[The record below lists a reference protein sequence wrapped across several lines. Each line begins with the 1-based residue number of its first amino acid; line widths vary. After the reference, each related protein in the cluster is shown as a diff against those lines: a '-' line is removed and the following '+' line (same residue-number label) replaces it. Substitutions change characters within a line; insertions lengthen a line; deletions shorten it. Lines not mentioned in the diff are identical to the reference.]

1 MSSHLKNPEAERN
14 AAAAAPLKNKNRG
27 ILYVLLEAFF
37 FALMTFFLKEAGSLP
52 TMEKAL
58 FRNLVA
64 SVVSLIILLRT
75 EERLKI
81 KKGSLPFLIL
91 RAAGGTVGLICNFY
105 AVDHL
110 LISDANMLNKMS
122 PFFAIL
128 FSIFILKEKARKFD
142 WACVALA
149 FTGALIVIR
158 PGFSMAAGPA
168 FIGLCGGL
176 GAGLAYTFVRLLG
189 VRGERGPV
197 IVFFFSAASTLFTLP
212 VAVAQFQPMT
222 VRQFLCLLATGFS
235 AMGGQLCVTKAYT
248 YAPAKEISVFDY
260 SQVIFA
266 ALLGALFLGEYPD
279 AVSFLGYAVIIG
291 AAVLRWHVT
300 NHREPLPEKN

>member
-1 MSSHLKNPEAERN
+1 MKKPAAERN

-37 FALMTFFLKEAGSLP
+37 FALMTFFLKEAGNLP

-75 EERLKI
+75 EEKLKI

-91 RAAGGTVGLICNFY
+91 RAAGGTAGLICNFY

-122 PFFAIL
+122 PFFAVL
-128 FSIFILKEKARKFD
+128 FSVFILKEKAGKFD

-197 IVFFFSAASTLFTLP
+197 IVFFFSAVSTLFTLP
-212 VAVAQFQPMT
+212 FAVAQFQPMT

-248 YAPAKEISVFDY
+248 YAPAREISVFDY

-266 ALLGALFLGEYPD
+266 ALLGAIFLGEYPD

-300 NHREPLPEKN
+300 NHRELLPEKN

>member
-1 MSSHLKNPEAERN
+1 MKNPAAERN
-14 AAAAAPLKNKNRG
+14 AAAAATLKNKNRG

-37 FALMTFFLKEAGSLP
+37 FALMTFFLKEAGNLP

-75 EERLKI
+75 EEKLKI

-91 RAAGGTVGLICNFY
+91 RAAGGTAGLICNFY

-122 PFFAIL
+122 PFFAVL
-128 FSIFILKEKARKFD
+128 FSVFILKEKAGKFD

-189 VRGERGPV
+189 MRGERGPV
-197 IVFFFSAASTLFTLP
+197 IVFFFSAVSTLFTLP
-212 VAVAQFQPMT
+212 FAAAQFQPMT

-279 AVSFLGYAVIIG
+279 VVSFLGYAVIIG

-300 NHREPLPEKN
+300 NHREELPA

>member
-1 MSSHLKNPEAERN
+1 MKNPAAERN

-37 FALMTFFLKEAGSLP
+37 FALMTFFLKEAGNLP

-75 EERLKI
+75 EEKLKI
-81 KKGSLPFLIL
+81 KKGSLPFLLL
-91 RAAGGTVGLICNFY
+91 RAAGGTAGLICNFY

-122 PFFAIL
+122 PFFAVL
-128 FSIFILKEKARKFD
+128 FSVFILKEKAGKFD

-189 VRGERGPV
+189 MRGERGPV
-197 IVFFFSAASTLFTLP
+197 IVFFFSAVSTLFTLP
-212 VAVAQFQPMT
+212 FAAAQFRPMT

-279 AVSFLGYAVIIG
+279 GVSFLGYAVIIG

-300 NHREPLPEKN
+300 NHREERPA

>member
-1 MSSHLKNPEAERN
+1 
-14 AAAAAPLKNKNRG
+14 
-27 ILYVLLEAFF
+27 
-37 FALMTFFLKEAGSLP
+37 
-52 TMEKAL
+52 
-58 FRNLVA
+58 
-64 SVVSLIILLRT
+64 
-75 EERLKI
+75 
-81 KKGSLPFLIL
+81 
-91 RAAGGTVGLICNFY
+91 
-105 AVDHL
+105 
-110 LISDANMLNKMS
+110 MLNKMS
-122 PFFAIL
+122 PFFAVL
-128 FSIFILKEKARKFD
+128 FSVFILKEKAGKFD

-197 IVFFFSAASTLFTLP
+197 IVFFFSAVSTLFTLP
-212 VAVAQFQPMT
+212 FAAAQFQPMT

-279 AVSFLGYAVIIG
+279 GVSFLGYAVIIG

-300 NHREPLPEKN
+300 NHREELPA

>member
-1 MSSHLKNPEAERN
+1 MSRKLKNPAAERN

-37 FALMTFFLKEAGSLP
+37 FALMTFFLKEAGNLP

-64 SVVSLIILLRT
+64 SVVSLMILLRT
-75 EERLKI
+75 EEKLKI
-81 KKGSLPFLIL
+81 KKGSLPFLLL
-91 RAAGGTVGLICNFY
+91 RAAGGTAGLICNFY

-122 PFFAIL
+122 PFFAVL
-128 FSIFILKEKARKFD
+128 FSVFILKEKAGKFD

-189 VRGERGPV
+189 MRGERGPV
-197 IVFFFSAASTLFTLP
+197 IVFFFSAVSTLFTLP
-212 VAVAQFQPMT
+212 FAAAQFQPMT

-279 AVSFLGYAVIIG
+279 GVSFLGYAVIIG

-300 NHREPLPEKN
+300 NHREERPA

>member
-1 MSSHLKNPEAERN
+1 MKNPAAERN

-27 ILYVLLEAFF
+27 ILYVLLEAVF
-37 FALMTFFLKEAGSLP
+37 FALMTFFLKEAGNLP

-75 EERLKI
+75 EEKLKI

-91 RAAGGTVGLICNFY
+91 RAAGGTAGLICNFY

-122 PFFAIL
+122 PFFAVL
-128 FSIFILKEKARKFD
+128 FSVFILKEKAGKFD

-197 IVFFFSAASTLFTLP
+197 IVFFFSAVSTLFTLP
-212 VAVAQFQPMT
+212 FAVVQFQPMT

-279 AVSFLGYAVIIG
+279 GVSFLGYAVIIG

-300 NHREPLPEKN
+300 NHREKLPA

>member
-1 MSSHLKNPEAERN
+1 MSRRLKNPAAERN

-37 FALMTFFLKEAGSLP
+37 FALMTFFLKEAGNLP

-75 EERLKI
+75 EEKLKI
-81 KKGSLPFLIL
+81 KKGSLPFLLL
-91 RAAGGTVGLICNFY
+91 RAAGGTAGLICNFY

-122 PFFAIL
+122 PFFAVL
-128 FSIFILKEKARKFD
+128 FSAFILKEKAGKFD

-197 IVFFFSAASTLFTLP
+197 IVFFFSAVSTLFTLP
-212 VAVAQFQPMT
+212 FAVVQFQPMT

-279 AVSFLGYAVIIG
+279 GVSFLGYAVIIG

-300 NHREPLPEKN
+300 NHREERPA

>member
-1 MSSHLKNPEAERN
+1 MKNPAAERN
-14 AAAAAPLKNKNRG
+14 AAAAATLKNKNRG

-37 FALMTFFLKEAGSLP
+37 FALMTFFLKEAGNLP

-75 EERLKI
+75 EEKLKI

-91 RAAGGTVGLICNFY
+91 RAAGGTAGLICNFY

-122 PFFAIL
+122 PFFAVL
-128 FSIFILKEKARKFD
+128 FSVFILKEKAGKFD

-189 VRGERGPV
+189 MRGERGPV
-197 IVFFFSAASTLFTLP
+197 IVFFFSAVSTLFTLP
-212 VAVAQFQPMT
+212 FAAAQFQPMT

-279 AVSFLGYAVIIG
+279 GVSFLGYAVIIG

-300 NHREPLPEKN
+300 NHREELPA

>member
-1 MSSHLKNPEAERN
+1 MSRRLKNPAAERN

-37 FALMTFFLKEAGSLP
+37 FALMTFFLKEAGNLP

-75 EERLKI
+75 EEKLKI

-91 RAAGGTVGLICNFY
+91 RAAGGTAGLICNFY

-122 PFFAIL
+122 PFFAVL
-128 FSIFILKEKARKFD
+128 FSVFILKEKAGKFD

-197 IVFFFSAASTLFTLP
+197 IVFFFSAVSTLFTLP
-212 VAVAQFQPMT
+212 FAAAQFRPMT
-222 VRQFLCLLATGFS
+222 VWQFLCLLATGFS

-279 AVSFLGYAVIIG
+279 GVSFLGYAVIIG

-300 NHREPLPEKN
+300 NHRGERPA

>member
-1 MSSHLKNPEAERN
+1 MKNPAAERN

-37 FALMTFFLKEAGSLP
+37 FALMTFFLKEAGNLP

-75 EERLKI
+75 EEKLKI

-91 RAAGGTVGLICNFY
+91 RAAGGTAGLICNFY

-122 PFFAIL
+122 PFFAVL
-128 FSIFILKEKARKFD
+128 FSVFILKEKAGKFD
-142 WACVALA
+142 WVCVALA

-197 IVFFFSAASTLFTLP
+197 IVFFFSAVSTLFTLP
-212 VAVAQFQPMT
+212 FAAAQFRPMT

-279 AVSFLGYAVIIG
+279 GVSFLGYAVIIG

-300 NHREPLPEKN
+300 NHREERPA

>member
-1 MSSHLKNPEAERN
+1 MKKPAAERN

-37 FALMTFFLKEAGSLP
+37 FALMTFFLKEAGNLP

-75 EERLKI
+75 EEKLKI

-91 RAAGGTVGLICNFY
+91 RAAGGTAGLICNFY

-122 PFFAIL
+122 PFFAVL
-128 FSIFILKEKARKFD
+128 FSVFILKEKAGKFD

-197 IVFFFSAASTLFTLP
+197 IVFFFSAVSTLFTLP
-212 VAVAQFQPMT
+212 FAAAQFRPMT

-279 AVSFLGYAVIIG
+279 GVSFLGYAVIIG

-300 NHREPLPEKN
+300 NHREERPA

>member
-1 MSSHLKNPEAERN
+1 MKNPAAERN

-37 FALMTFFLKEAGSLP
+37 FALMTFFLKEAGNLP

-75 EERLKI
+75 EEKLKI

-91 RAAGGTVGLICNFY
+91 RAAGGTAGLICNFY

-122 PFFAIL
+122 PFFAVL
-128 FSIFILKEKARKFD
+128 FSVFILKEKAGKFD
-142 WACVALA
+142 WVCVALA

-197 IVFFFSAASTLFTLP
+197 IVFFFSAVSTLFTLP
-212 VAVAQFQPMT
+212 FATAQFRPMT

-235 AMGGQLCVTKAYT
+235 AMCGQLCVTKAYT

-279 AVSFLGYAVIIG
+279 GVSFLGYAVIIG

-300 NHREPLPEKN
+300 NHREERPA

>member
-1 MSSHLKNPEAERN
+1 MKNPAAERN
-14 AAAAAPLKNKNRG
+14 AAAAEPLKNKNRG

-37 FALMTFFLKEAGSLP
+37 FALMTFFLKEAGKLP

-75 EERLKI
+75 EEKLKI

-91 RAAGGTVGLICNFY
+91 RAAGGTAGLICNFY

-122 PFFAIL
+122 PFFAVL
-128 FSIFILKEKARKFD
+128 FSVFILKEKAGKFD

-197 IVFFFSAASTLFTLP
+197 IVFFFSAVSTLFTLP
-212 VAVAQFQPMT
+212 FAAAQFQPMT

-279 AVSFLGYAVIIG
+279 GVSFLGYAVIIG

-300 NHREPLPEKN
+300 NHREECPA

>member
-1 MSSHLKNPEAERN
+1 MSRRLKNPAAERN

-37 FALMTFFLKEAGSLP
+37 FALMTFFLKEAGNLP

-75 EERLKI
+75 EEKLKI
-81 KKGSLPFLIL
+81 KKGSLPFLL
-91 RAAGGTVGLICNFY
+91 AAGGTAGLICNFY

-122 PFFAIL
+122 PFFAVL
-128 FSIFILKEKARKFD
+128 FSAFILKEKAGKFD

-197 IVFFFSAASTLFTLP
+197 IVFFFSAVSTLFTLP
-212 VAVAQFQPMT
+212 FAVVQFQPMT

-266 ALLGALFLGEYPD
+266 ALLGSLFLGEYPD
-279 AVSFLGYAVIIG
+279 GVSFLGYAVIIG

-300 NHREPLPEKN
+300 NHREKLPA

>member
-1 MSSHLKNPEAERN
+1 MKKPAAERN

-37 FALMTFFLKEAGSLP
+37 FALMTFFLKEAGNLP

-58 FRNLVA
+58 FHNLVA

-75 EERLKI
+75 EEKLKI

-91 RAAGGTVGLICNFY
+91 RAAGGTAGLICNFY

-122 PFFAIL
+122 PFFAVL
-128 FSIFILKEKARKFD
+128 FSVFILKEKAGKFD

-197 IVFFFSAASTLFTLP
+197 IVFFFSAVSTLFTLP
-212 VAVAQFQPMT
+212 FAAAQFRPMT

-279 AVSFLGYAVIIG
+279 GVSFLGYAVIIG

-300 NHREPLPEKN
+300 NHREERPA

>member
-1 MSSHLKNPEAERN
+1 MKKPAAERN

-37 FALMTFFLKEAGSLP
+37 FALMTFFLKEAGNLP

-75 EERLKI
+75 EEKLKI

-91 RAAGGTVGLICNFY
+91 RAAGGTAGLICNFY

-122 PFFAIL
+122 PFFAVL
-128 FSIFILKEKARKFD
+128 FSVFILKEKAGKFD

-197 IVFFFSAASTLFTLP
+197 IVFFFSAVSTLFTLP
-212 VAVAQFQPMT
+212 VAAAQFRPMT

-279 AVSFLGYAVIIG
+279 GVSFLGYAVIIG
-291 AAVLRWHVT
+291 AAVLRWYVT
-300 NHREPLPEKN
+300 NHREERPA

>member
-1 MSSHLKNPEAERN
+1 MSRRLKNPAAEGN

-37 FALMTFFLKEAGSLP
+37 FALMTFFLKEAGNLP

-75 EERLKI
+75 EEKLKI
-81 KKGSLPFLIL
+81 KKGSLLFLIL
-91 RAAGGTVGLICNFY
+91 RAAGGTAGLICNFY

-122 PFFAIL
+122 PFFAVL
-128 FSIFILKEKARKFD
+128 FSVFILKEKAGKFD

-197 IVFFFSAASTLFTLP
+197 IVFFFSAVSTLFTLP
-212 VAVAQFQPMT
+212 FAAAQFRPMT

-279 AVSFLGYAVIIG
+279 GVSFLGYAVIIG

-300 NHREPLPEKN
+300 NHREERPA

>member
-1 MSSHLKNPEAERN
+1 MKKPAAERN

-37 FALMTFFLKEAGSLP
+37 FALMTFFLKEAGNLP

-75 EERLKI
+75 EEKLKI

-91 RAAGGTVGLICNFY
+91 RAAGGTAGLICNFY

-122 PFFAIL
+122 PFFAVL
-128 FSIFILKEKARKFD
+128 FSVFILKEKAGKFD

-197 IVFFFSAASTLFTLP
+197 IVFFFSAVSTLFTLP
-212 VAVAQFQPMT
+212 FAAAQFRPMT

-279 AVSFLGYAVIIG
+279 GVSFLGYAVIIG

-300 NHREPLPEKN
+300 NHREECPA

>member
-1 MSSHLKNPEAERN
+1 MKNPAAERN

-37 FALMTFFLKEAGSLP
+37 FALMTFFLKEAGNLP

-75 EERLKI
+75 EEKLKI

-91 RAAGGTVGLICNFY
+91 RAAGGTAGLICNFY

-122 PFFAIL
+122 PFFAVL
-128 FSIFILKEKARKFD
+128 FSVFILKEKAGKFD

-189 VRGERGPV
+189 MRGERGPV
-197 IVFFFSAASTLFTLP
+197 IVFFFSAVSTLFTLP
-212 VAVAQFQPMT
+212 FAAAQFRPMT

-279 AVSFLGYAVIIG
+279 GVSFLGYAVIIG

-300 NHREPLPEKN
+300 NHREERPA

>member
-1 MSSHLKNPEAERN
+1 MKKPAAERN

-37 FALMTFFLKEAGSLP
+37 FALMTFFLKEAGNLP

-75 EERLKI
+75 EEKLKI

-91 RAAGGTVGLICNFY
+91 RAAGGTAGLICNFY

-122 PFFAIL
+122 PFFSVL
-128 FSIFILKEKARKFD
+128 FSVFILKEKAGKFD

-197 IVFFFSAASTLFTLP
+197 IVFFFSAVSTLFTLP
-212 VAVAQFQPMT
+212 FAAAQFRPMT

-279 AVSFLGYAVIIG
+279 GVSFLGYAVIIG

-300 NHREPLPEKN
+300 NHREECPA

>member
-1 MSSHLKNPEAERN
+1 MSRNLKKPAAERN

-37 FALMTFFLKEAGSLP
+37 FALMTFFLKEAGNLP

-75 EERLKI
+75 EEKLKI

-91 RAAGGTVGLICNFY
+91 RAAGGTAGLICNFY

-122 PFFAIL
+122 PFFAVL
-128 FSIFILKEKARKFD
+128 FSVFILKEKAGKFD

-197 IVFFFSAASTLFTLP
+197 IVFFFSAVSTLFTLP
-212 VAVAQFQPMT
+212 FAAAQFRPMT

-279 AVSFLGYAVIIG
+279 GVSFLGYAVIIG

-300 NHREPLPEKN
+300 NHREERPA

>member
-1 MSSHLKNPEAERN
+1 MSRKLKNPAAERN

-37 FALMTFFLKEAGSLP
+37 FALMTFFLKEAGNLP

-75 EERLKI
+75 EEKLKI

-91 RAAGGTVGLICNFY
+91 RAAGGTAGLICNFY

-122 PFFAIL
+122 PFFAVL
-128 FSIFILKEKARKFD
+128 FSVFILKEKAGKFD

-197 IVFFFSAASTLFTLP
+197 IVFFFSAVSTLFTLP
-212 VAVAQFQPMT
+212 FAAAQFRPMT

-279 AVSFLGYAVIIG
+279 GVSFLGYAVIIG

-300 NHREPLPEKN
+300 NHREERPA

>member
-1 MSSHLKNPEAERN
+1 MKNSAAERN

-37 FALMTFFLKEAGSLP
+37 FALMTFFLKEAGNLP

-75 EERLKI
+75 EEKLKI
-81 KKGSLPFLIL
+81 KKGSFPFLIL
-91 RAAGGTVGLICNFY
+91 RAAGGTAGLICNFY

-122 PFFAIL
+122 PFFAVL
-128 FSIFILKEKARKFD
+128 FSVFILKEKAGKFD

-197 IVFFFSAASTLFTLP
+197 IVFFFSAVSTLFTLP
-212 VAVAQFQPMT
+212 FAAAQFRPMT

-279 AVSFLGYAVIIG
+279 GVSFLGYAVIIG

-300 NHREPLPEKN
+300 NHREERPA

>member
-1 MSSHLKNPEAERN
+1 MKNPAAERN

-37 FALMTFFLKEAGSLP
+37 FALMTFFLKEAGNLP

-75 EERLKI
+75 EEKLKI

-91 RAAGGTVGLICNFY
+91 RAAGGTAGLICNFY

-122 PFFAIL
+122 PFFAVL
-128 FSIFILKEKARKFD
+128 FSVFILKEKAGKFD

-197 IVFFFSAASTLFTLP
+197 IVFFFSAVSTLFTLP
-212 VAVAQFQPMT
+212 FAAAQFRPMT

-279 AVSFLGYAVIIG
+279 GVSFLGYAVIIG

-300 NHREPLPEKN
+300 NHKEERPA

>member
-75 EERLKI
+75 EEKLKI

-91 RAAGGTVGLICNFY
+91 RVAGGTVGLICNFY

-128 FSIFILKEKARKFD
+128 FSIFILKEKAGDSPKLSRQNRSISLKL
-142 WACVALA
+142 CRLK
-149 FTGALIVIR
+149 TG
-158 PGFSMAAGPA
+158 S
-168 FIGLCGGL
+168 
-176 GAGLAYTFVRLLG
+176 
-189 VRGERGPV
+189 
-197 IVFFFSAASTLFTLP
+197 FFSAFRLMRILRML
-212 VAVAQFQPMT
+212 Q
-222 VRQFLCLLATGFS
+222 
-235 AMGGQLCVTKAYT
+235 
-248 YAPAKEISVFDY
+248 ISD
-260 SQVIFA
+260 SCHI
-266 ALLGALFLGEYPD
+266 
-279 AVSFLGYAVIIG
+279 
-291 AAVLRWHVT
+291 
-300 NHREPLPEKN
+300 

>member
-1 MSSHLKNPEAERN
+1 MSRRLKNPAAERN

-37 FALMTFFLKEAGSLP
+37 FALMTFFLKEAGNLP

-75 EERLKI
+75 EEKLKI
-81 KKGSLPFLIL
+81 KKGSLLFLIL
-91 RAAGGTVGLICNFY
+91 RAAGGTAGLICNFY

-122 PFFAIL
+122 PFFAVL
-128 FSIFILKEKARKFD
+128 FSVFILKEKTGKFD

-197 IVFFFSAASTLFTLP
+197 IVFFFSAVSTLFTLP
-212 VAVAQFQPMT
+212 FAAAQFQPMT

-279 AVSFLGYAVIIG
+279 GVSFLGYAVIIG
-291 AAVLRWHVT
+291 AAVLRWYVT
-300 NHREPLPEKN
+300 NHREERPA

>member
-1 MSSHLKNPEAERN
+1 
-14 AAAAAPLKNKNRG
+14 
-27 ILYVLLEAFF
+27 
-37 FALMTFFLKEAGSLP
+37 
-52 TMEKAL
+52 
-58 FRNLVA
+58 
-64 SVVSLIILLRT
+64 
-75 EERLKI
+75 
-81 KKGSLPFLIL
+81 
-91 RAAGGTVGLICNFY
+91 
-105 AVDHL
+105 
-110 LISDANMLNKMS
+110 MLNKMS
-122 PFFAIL
+122 PFFAVL
-128 FSIFILKEKARKFD
+128 FSVFILKEKAGKFD

-197 IVFFFSAASTLFTLP
+197 IVFFFSAVSTLFTLP
-212 VAVAQFQPMT
+212 FAAAQFRPMT
-222 VRQFLCLLATGFS
+222 ARQFLCLLATGFS

-279 AVSFLGYAVIIG
+279 GVSFLGYAVIIG

-300 NHREPLPEKN
+300 NHREERPA

>member
-1 MSSHLKNPEAERN
+1 
-14 AAAAAPLKNKNRG
+14 
-27 ILYVLLEAFF
+27 
-37 FALMTFFLKEAGSLP
+37 
-52 TMEKAL
+52 
-58 FRNLVA
+58 
-64 SVVSLIILLRT
+64 
-75 EERLKI
+75 
-81 KKGSLPFLIL
+81 
-91 RAAGGTVGLICNFY
+91 
-105 AVDHL
+105 
-110 LISDANMLNKMS
+110 MLNKMS
-122 PFFAIL
+122 PFFAVL
-128 FSIFILKEKARKFD
+128 FSVFILKEKAGKFD

-189 VRGERGPV
+189 MRGERGPV
-197 IVFFFSAASTLFTLP
+197 IVFFFSAVSTLFTLP
-212 VAVAQFQPMT
+212 FAAAQFQPMT

-279 AVSFLGYAVIIG
+279 GVSFLGYAVIIG

-300 NHREPLPEKN
+300 NHREERPA